1 MLKAFLFDMDGV
13 LFDSMPKHAEA
24 WYQVMGEHY
33 GFACD
38 RTFFYLC
45 EGATVQQVI
54 DDFFVEQRGRHA
66 EPWEIEMIYKE
77 KSQAFVQMGHAEPMP
92 GAADVLRKVG
102 RRASFASW

>member
-45 EGATVQQVI
+45 
-54 DDFFVEQRGRHA
+54 
-66 EPWEIEMIYKE
+66 
-77 KSQAFVQMGHAEPMP
+77 
-92 GAADVLRKVG
+92 
-102 RRASFASW
+102 